1 MRETCWRLLTTAM
14 VVLVASSPLR
24 AQDTLS
30 QTFVFETDKW
40 FSLGDAGSGPVALH
54 RIQVARH
61 QGLFTSSTLSRPG
74 STQFLAA
81 IEIRIEYSNAA
92 TRDWKAK
99 LRLTLLDEA
108 GREIDGYDG
117 TQSLDEGEKHQIAT
131 IKLATLKYA
140 LERARKLRVS
150 AELRPE

>member
-1 MRETCWRLLTTAM
+1 MRGTLWRVLTTAM
-14 VVLVASSPLR
+14 VLVASSPLR
-24 AQDTLS
+24 AQDTLR
-30 QTFVFETDKW
+30 QTFDFETDKW

-54 RIQVARH
+54 RIQVARQ
-61 QGLFTSSTLSRPG
+61 QGHFTSSTLSRPG
-74 STQFLAA
+74 NTEFLAA

-108 GREIDGYDG
+108 GREIDGYSG
-117 TQSLDEGEKHQIAT
+117 TENLDEGEKHQIAT
-131 IKLATLKYA
+131 IKLSTLKYG